1 MAKSWD
7 SHSPIS
13 GTNFGT
19 KSFREPPRPHFT
31 RFDSRSRLSVYF
43 PLPKDTLTQV
53 SIPSSILVGT
63 TNKIVWIKVE
73 GKGSFL
79 NSAGVKEFAKEMV
92 NRGSREFVVDLRNCP
107 VMDST
112 FMGTLAMI
120 ALRLR
125 EIGQGS
131 LHVINLNER
140 NHDLLS
146 NLGLDQLFSMDACG
160 VKAGPSKD
168 GSELP
173 SQVEPSPPDRNLQA
187 ETMLEAH
194 EALVEADPENLTK
207 FKDVLEYLKQDL
219 HRAE

>member
-1 MAKSWD
+1 
-7 SHSPIS
+7 
-13 GTNFGT
+13 
-19 KSFREPPRPHFT
+19 
-31 RFDSRSRLSVYF
+31 
-43 PLPKDTLTQV
+43 V

-92 NRGSREFVVDLRNCP
+92 NRGHRDFVVDLRNCP

-131 LHVINLNER
+131 LHVVNLNER
-140 NHDLLS
+140 NHDLLT

-160 VKAGPSKD
+160 VRE
-168 GSELP
+168 GSPAVRSTL
-173 SQVEPSPPDRNLQA
+173 PPDSAINPTAHA

>member
-1 MAKSWD
+1 M
-7 SHSPIS
+7 
-13 GTNFGT
+13 
-19 KSFREPPRPHFT
+19 
-31 RFDSRSRLSVYF
+31 
-43 PLPKDTLTQV
+43 

-79 NSAGVKEFAKEMV
+79 NSAGVKEFSKEMV
-92 NRGSREFVVDLRNCP
+92 NRGHREFVVDLRNCP

-160 VKAGPSKD
+160 VKDGGPA
-168 GSELP
+168 LRNAL
-173 SQVEPSPPDRNLQA
+173 QPPTDRNTQA
-187 ETMLEAH
+187 ETMIEAH

>member
-1 MAKSWD
+1 
-7 SHSPIS
+7 
-13 GTNFGT
+13 
-19 KSFREPPRPHFT
+19 
-31 RFDSRSRLSVYF
+31 
-43 PLPKDTLTQV
+43 V
-53 SIPSSILVGT
+53 STPSSILVGT
-63 TNKIVWIKVE
+63 ANKIVWIKVE

-92 NRGSREFVVDLRNCP
+92 NRGHREFVVDLRNCP

-125 EIGQGS
+125 EIGQGN
-131 LHVINLNER
+131 LRVVNLNER
-140 NHDLLS
+140 NHDLLT
-146 NLGLDQLFSMDACG
+146 NLGLDQLFSMEELEIKEATPAIDAL
-160 VKAGPSKD
+160 KPANA
-168 GSELP
+168 
-173 SQVEPSPPDRNLQA
+173 DRAAQA

-194 EALVEADPENLTK
+194 EALVEADAENLTK

>member
-1 MAKSWD
+1 
-7 SHSPIS
+7 
-13 GTNFGT
+13 
-19 KSFREPPRPHFT
+19 
-31 RFDSRSRLSVYF
+31 
-43 PLPKDTLTQV
+43 V
-53 SIPSSILVGT
+53 STPSSILVGT

-79 NSAGVKEFAKEMV
+79 NSAGVKEFSKEMV
-92 NRGSREFVVDLRNCP
+92 NRGHREFVVDLRNCP

-125 EIGQGS
+125 EIGQGN
-131 LHVINLNER
+131 LHVVNLNER
-140 NHDLLS
+140 NHDLLT

-160 VKAGPSKD
+160 MKESSPASRNTLESAPSAD
-168 GSELP
+168 P
-173 SQVEPSPPDRNLQA
+173 SSQA

-194 EALVEADPENLTK
+194 EALVEADPDNLTK

>member
-1 MAKSWD
+1 M
-7 SHSPIS
+7 
-13 GTNFGT
+13 
-19 KSFREPPRPHFT
+19 
-31 RFDSRSRLSVYF
+31 
-43 PLPKDTLTQV
+43 

-63 TNKIVWIKVE
+63 THKIVWIKVE

-92 NRGSREFVVDLRNCP
+92 NRGHREFVVDLRNCP

-120 ALRLR
+120 SLRLR
-125 EIGQGS
+125 EIGHGS
-131 LHVINLNER
+131 LHVTNLNER
-140 NHDLLS
+140 NHDLLT
-146 NLGLDQLFSMDACG
+146 NLGLDQLFSMDASG
-160 VKAGPSKD
+160 ARESGPPLRNA
-168 GSELP
+168 LP
-173 SQVEPSPPDRNLQA
+173 PAASADHSTQA

-194 EALVEADPENLTK
+194 EALVEADPGNLTK

>member
-1 MAKSWD
+1 M
-7 SHSPIS
+7 
-13 GTNFGT
+13 
-19 KSFREPPRPHFT
+19 
-31 RFDSRSRLSVYF
+31 
-43 PLPKDTLTQV
+43 

-63 TNKIVWIKVE
+63 ANKIVWIKVE

-92 NRGSREFVVDLRNCP
+92 NRGYREFMVDLRNCP

-125 EIGQGS
+125 EIGHGA
-131 LHVINLNER
+131 LHVVNLNER
-140 NHDLLS
+140 NHDLLT
-146 NLGLDQLFSMDACG
+146 NLGLDQLFSMDACNVREARPPG
-160 VKAGPSKD
+160 GDS
-168 GSELP
+168 L
-173 SQVEPSPPDRNLQA
+173 EPASHGDRSAQA

-194 EALVEADPENLTK
+194 EALVRADPDNLTK

-219 HRAE
+219 HRAD